1 MKKSIILSLAMLFSA
16 CATPHIE
23 HTQDNL
29 LQITMNDKLI
39 IKGEGNPLLKNTIRL
54 LNLTIQQRVF
64 LMDDNTVLTYEDAT
78 ASVGYRYNYGIQK
91 TVSIIFPQYN
101 YELIDIKGNVYFFTL
116 KTNTNTE
123 YLILENMNKKRI
135 KMIYGLDKKLF
146 EKLLSALS
154 KEESPSLEKYISLQ
168 STEAHKD
175 ISLHIKSTWDMKSS
189 ILNKLVTKVGRRKI

>member
-16 CATPHIE
+16 CATPYIE

-39 IKGEGNPLLKNTIRL
+39 IKGEGNPLFKNTIKL

-64 LMDDNTVLTYEDAT
+64 LMDDDTVLTHEDAT
-78 ASVGYRYNYGIQK
+78 ASMGYRYNYGIQK

-101 YELIDIKGNVYFFTL
+101 YELIDIKGNIHFFTL

-146 EKLLSALS
+146 EKLLSARS
-154 KEESPSLEKYISLQ
+154 KEESPSLEKYISVQ

-175 ISLHIKSTWDMKSS
+175 ISLHIKSTWDIKSS
-189 ILNKLVTKVGRRKI
+189 ILNKLVAQVGRRKI

>member
-16 CATPHIE
+16 CATPYIE

-39 IKGEGNPLLKNTIRL
+39 IKGEGNPLFKNTIKL

-64 LMDDNTVLTYEDAT
+64 LMDDDTVLTYEDAT

-101 YELIDIKGNVYFFTL
+101 YELIGIKGNIHFFTL

-146 EKLLSALS
+146 EKLLSARS
-154 KEESPSLEKYISLQ
+154 KEESPSLEKYISVQ

-175 ISLHIKSTWDMKSS
+175 ISLHIKSTWDIKSS
-189 ILNKLVTKVGRRKI
+189 ILNKLVAQVGRKKI